1 MTTATDSATLTWS
14 DDPDE
19 ATEFRREWQAEV
31 STATRSRPL
40 TIVKGEQRPIP
51 LLAVRRYA
59 EEAVRVFRE
68 SKQYDDGT
76 WFMRV
81 QGFDGPW
88 SDGVSEREAT
98 RELVDVIY
106 EWALLKIEDRDRDF
120 PVVPGTFDLNSI

>member
-1 MTTATDSATLTWS
+1 MSTATVTWAN
-14 DDPDE
+14 DPDE
-19 ATEFRREWQAEV
+19 ATEFRREWQDEV
-31 STATRSRPL
+31 STAARPGHL

-76 WFMRV
+76 WFMRAE
-81 QGFDGPW
+81 GFDGPW
-88 SDGVSEREAT
+88 SDGMSEREAS